1 MKALS
6 ILALLALTFVA
17 HASNKPIVEN
27 KPNPVIRSSNDVTFS
42 CKKYTSNTMVSK
54 RVVTDNPPVEA
65 KNTVIQTQ
73 NGFILNQS
81 QAFPER
87 HILTN
92 NQLSQADIMAGDPT
106 TLLLKQ
112 EDNSGNTYF
121 VVYVFDK
128 PDSPR
133 AKDGVGPVRTLV
145 TIADCVAGK

>member
-27 KPNPVIRSSNDVTFS
+27 KPNPVIRSSNDITYTCNKF
-42 CKKYTSNTMVSK
+42 TSNTMVNK
-54 RVVTDNPPVEA
+54 KAVTDNPPVEA
-65 KNTVIQTQ
+65 KTKVIQTK
-73 NGFILNQS
+73 NGFIINKG

-92 NQLSQADIMAGDPT
+92 NQLSQVDVMAGDPT

-112 EDNSGNTYF
+112 ENSAGVPYF
-121 VVYVFDK
+121 IVYVFDK
-128 PDSPR
+128 PDAPN
-133 AKDGVGPVRTLV
+133 AEDGVGPVKSLV
-145 TIADCVAGK
+145 TVADCVVSN